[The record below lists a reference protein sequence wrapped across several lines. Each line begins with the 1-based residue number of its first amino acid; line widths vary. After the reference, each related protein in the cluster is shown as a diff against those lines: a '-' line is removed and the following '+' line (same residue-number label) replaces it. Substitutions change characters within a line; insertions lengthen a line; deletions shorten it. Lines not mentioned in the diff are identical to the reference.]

1 MTMPSSIW
9 LPFLYLVSVV
19 FFISGIKRL
28 CFVRTARTGNLMA
41 ALAMLLAVVGTLLE
55 AEAVDYRLVF
65 VALAIG
71 SAIGATSAIIVH
83 MTHMPQLVALFNGF
97 GGGASALV
105 SLASVWPMLVRHGGT
120 ATLVATVGAAP
131 VITTVISLVIGA
143 VTLSGSIIAFM
154 KLQEWIDS
162 RPRLLP
168 ARHLVNGLLFA
179 GTLSVGVWFGFLAP
193 GSGVQQILCLSILV
207 ASLLIGVLLVLPIGG
222 ADMPVV
228 IALLNSFSGLA
239 ASATG
244 FILDSQLLIIC
255 GSLVGASGLILTKI
269 MCNAMNRSVLN
280 VCFAGFGSDR
290 SEVGAPSDGD
300 YKNVRSCSPEEASLV
315 LEYAATVVIVPG
327 YGLAVA
333 QAQHLCRELGDLLQT
348 RGAKVSYAIHPVA
361 GRMPGHMNVLLAE
374 ADVSYDQLVEM
385 DEINSE
391 FKDTDVVLVVGAN
404 DVVNP
409 AALKV
414 PDSPIY
420 GMPILQVDD
429 ARTVFV
435 IKRSLSPGFAGIKN
449 ELFEYPNTMMLFG
462 DAKKVLRDLVTEL
475 KDESAAA

>member
-1 MTMPSSIW
+1 MTTPSSIL
-9 LPFLYLVSVV
+9 LPSLYLISVV
-19 FFISGIKRL
+19 FFIAGIKRL
-28 CFVRTARTGNLMA
+28 CSVRTARTGNIMA
-41 ALAMLLAVVGTLLE
+41 ALAMLLAVAGTLLE
-55 AEAVDYRLVF
+55 VEAVDYGV
-65 VALAIG
+65 VIAGLAIG
-71 SAIGATSAIIVH
+71 SAIGVTSAITVH
-83 MTHMPQLVALFNGF
+83 MTHMPQMVALFNGF

-105 SLASVWPMLVRHGGT
+105 ALASAWPMLLRHANT
-120 ATLVATVGAAP
+120 DTLVAAVGAAP
-131 VITTVISLVIGA
+131 AATTVISLVIGA
-143 VTLSGSIIAFM
+143 FTLSGSLVAFL

-162 RPRLLP
+162 RPKLLP
-168 ARHLVNGLLFA
+168 ARHVVNGLLVV
-179 GTLSVGVWFGFLAP
+179 GTVVLGVWFGYFAQ
-193 GSGVQQILCLSILV
+193 GSSLQQTLCLLILV
-207 ASLLIGVLLVLPIGG
+207 ASLLIGVLIVLPIGG
-222 ADMPVV
+222 ADMPVI
-228 IALLNSFSGLA
+228 IALLNSFSGIA

-255 GSLVGASGLILTKI
+255 GSLVGASGLILTRI

-280 VCFAGFGSDR
+280 VCFAGFGSLPSEAGTR
-290 SEVGAPSDGD
+290 SDSD

-315 LEYAATVVIVPG
+315 LEYAASVVIVPG

-333 QAQHLCRELGDLLQT
+333 QAQHLCRELGDLLQK

-409 AALKV
+409 AALKA

-429 ARTVFV
+429 AQTVFV

-475 KDESAAA
+475 KDEPAAA